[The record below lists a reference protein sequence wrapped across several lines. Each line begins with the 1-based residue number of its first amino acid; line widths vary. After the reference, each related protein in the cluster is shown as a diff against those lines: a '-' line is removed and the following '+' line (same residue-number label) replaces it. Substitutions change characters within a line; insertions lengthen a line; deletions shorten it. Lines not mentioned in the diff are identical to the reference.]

1 MQRRELLKKGSSLAL
16 LLGAPQLVQGA
27 GIIAVRVW
35 PAQDYTRVTI
45 ESDAPLKASHR
56 TVEDPPRLA
65 VDIDGLKLD
74 AALQQLVGK
83 VRSDD
88 PNIAGVRVGQYTP
101 GVVRLVFDLK
111 RATEPQVFTL
121 TPVAAY
127 KYRLVFDLYPANPP
141 DPMEMLLA
149 QLGQGGAQPPIPAP
163 PPGQPTPPATGVHV
177 AQADEH
183 DPLAELIARQTSKY
197 REPGTSGAPGALST
211 AVASA
216 DGIGIKPPP
225 RPEPDRTV
233 ASAGAPGIRPPARGS
248 APSSRG
254 GPRRMLL
261 VAIDPGHG
269 GEDPGATG
277 PAGTNEKNVVLP
289 IALYLRDRLN
299 ASTAGRYPLRAFLT
313 READYFVPL
322 NTRVHKARSVGADL
336 FISIHAD
343 AFTNP
348 GARGGSV
355 FALSERGASS
365 NAARW
370 LAQKENQADAV
381 GGINIAAASRAPHL
395 QRALLDMS
403 TAAQITDSLK
413 LGHALLREMDKVGH
427 LHKKQ
432 VERAGFAVLRAPD
445 IPSVLVETAF
455 ISNPEEERK
464 LRTAAYQSRLADAL
478 LVGVRNYFAANPP
491 LA

>member
-1 MQRRELLKKGSSLAL
+1 
-16 LLGAPQLVQGA
+16 
-27 GIIAVRVW
+27 
-35 PAQDYTRVTI
+35 
-45 ESDAPLKASHR
+45 
-56 TVEDPPRLA
+56 
-65 VDIDGLKLD
+65 
-74 AALQQLVGK
+74 
-83 VRSDD
+83 
-88 PNIAGVRVGQYTP
+88 
-101 GVVRLVFDLK
+101 
-111 RATEPQVFTL
+111 
-121 TPVAAY
+121 
-127 KYRLVFDLYPANPP
+127 
-141 DPMEMLLA
+141 
-149 QLGQGGAQPPIPAP
+149 
-163 PPGQPTPPATGVHV
+163 
-177 AQADEH
+177 
-183 DPLAELIARQTSKY
+183 
-197 REPGTSGAPGALST
+197 
-211 AVASA
+211 
-216 DGIGIKPPP
+216 
-225 RPEPDRTV
+225 
-233 ASAGAPGIRPPARGS
+233 
-248 APSSRG
+248 
-254 GPRRMLL
+254 MLL
-261 VAIDPGHG
+261 VALDPGHG

-277 PAGTNEKNVVLP
+277 PSGTHEKNVVLP

-322 NTRVHKARSVGADL
+322 NTRVQKARSVGADL

-464 LRTAAYQSRLADAL
+464 LRASAYQRRLADAL

>member
-1 MQRRELLKKGSSLAL
+1 MDQKYTRRQIVRSAAAGLLFSLTPAAFAKAPPQFVAVRIWPASAYSRITIEASEKLQYNYFTLEHPRRLVLDIKGVQLNSVLQEINSKVQRADPYIGTIRVGQNTADTVRIVIDLKAEVNPQLFTLAPVANFKHRLVIDLYPMHADDANDPLMAL
-16 LLGAPQLVQGA
+16 LEDYSQGKISNRGTGADTPP
-27 GIIAVRVW
+27 VRRL
-35 PAQDYTRVTI
+35 P
-45 ESDAPLKASHR
+45 
-56 TVEDPPRLA
+56 DPPRA
-65 VDIDGLKLD
+65 E
-74 AALQQLVGK
+74 
-83 VRSDD
+83 R
-88 PNIAGVRVGQYTP
+88 TP
-101 GVVRLVFDLK
+101 L
-111 RATEPQVFTL
+111 P
-121 TPVAAY
+121 
-127 KYRLVFDLYPANPP
+127 
-141 DPMEMLLA
+141 
-149 QLGQGGAQPPIPAP
+149 
-163 PPGQPTPPATGVHV
+163 
-177 AQADEH
+177 
-183 DPLAELIARQTSKY
+183 
-197 REPGTSGAPGALST
+197 ST
-211 AVASA
+211 
-216 DGIGIKPPP
+216 
-225 RPEPDRTV
+225 PDRRHHRQPV
-233 ASAGAPGIRPPARGS
+233 IV
-248 APSSRG
+248 
-254 GPRRMLL
+254 L
-261 VAIDPGHG
+261 DPGHG

>member
-1 MQRRELLKKGSSLAL
+1 M
-16 LLGAPQLVQGA
+16 
-27 GIIAVRVW
+27 
-35 PAQDYTRVTI
+35 
-45 ESDAPLKASHR
+45 
-56 TVEDPPRLA
+56 
-65 VDIDGLKLD
+65 
-74 AALQQLVGK
+74 
-83 VRSDD
+83 
-88 PNIAGVRVGQYTP
+88 
-101 GVVRLVFDLK
+101 
-111 RATEPQVFTL
+111 
-121 TPVAAY
+121 
-127 KYRLVFDLYPANPP
+127 
-141 DPMEMLLA
+141 
-149 QLGQGGAQPPIPAP
+149 
-163 PPGQPTPPATGVHV
+163 
-177 AQADEH
+177 
-183 DPLAELIARQTSKY
+183 
-197 REPGTSGAPGALST
+197 
-211 AVASA
+211 
-216 DGIGIKPPP
+216 
-225 RPEPDRTV
+225 
-233 ASAGAPGIRPPARGS
+233 
-248 APSSRG
+248 
-254 GPRRMLL
+254 
-261 VAIDPGHG
+261 
-269 GEDPGATG
+269 
-277 PAGTNEKNVVLP
+277 
-289 IALYLRDRLN
+289 
-299 ASTAGRYPLRAFLT
+299 RAFLT